1 MNKTD
6 NRMNEL
12 EKRLIIIENGLE
24 EMGIMAT
31 CKCCKRPLE
40 VDTDK
45 HIKDIGSEPELRG
58 WYCDKTCETLF
69 SDNWSVNKSG
79 NPDI

>member
-6 NRMNEL
+6 KKLDGL
-12 EKRLIIIENGLE
+12 ETKLDIIEKGLE
-24 EMGIMAT
+24 EFGIMVI
-31 CKCCKRPLE
+31 CKCCGHALE

-45 HIKDIGSEPELRG
+45 HIKVTEGEPEMRG
-58 WYCDKTCETLF
+58 WYCNETCETLF
-69 SDNWSVNKSG
+69 SDDWSAGKSG